1 MKQREVLSGIALIAL
16 LIWGGLFLYTYQ
28 VRPSTPLVL
37 SIFFLILAAA
47 LITTF
52 GLLAYLLG
60 QRFLASRRYRSAVGQ
75 ALRQSVLLTFIIIAN
90 LLLRLL
96 HSWSLL
102 TAIVIIVAA
111 VVIEI
116 LSLAR
121 KT

>member
-16 LIWGGLFLYTYQ
+16 FIWGGLFLYTYQ

-60 QRFLASRRYRSAVGQ
+60 QRFLSSRRYRSAVGQ
-75 ALRQSVLLTFIIIAN
+75 ALRQSILLTFVIIAN

-111 VVIEI
+111 VVSEI